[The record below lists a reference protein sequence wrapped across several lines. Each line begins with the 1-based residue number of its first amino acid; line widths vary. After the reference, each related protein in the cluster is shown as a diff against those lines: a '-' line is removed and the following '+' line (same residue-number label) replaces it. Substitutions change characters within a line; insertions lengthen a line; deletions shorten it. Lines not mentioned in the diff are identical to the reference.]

1 MQTMSP
7 LDASFLHVE
16 DAVTHVHIGSANPAE
31 LIAYSLALRAASPY
45 EAVRTL
51 LAAARGPRRMAR
63 QASVWPGDWRT
74 CGRC

>member
-16 DAVTHVHIGSANPAE
+16 AVSHVHIGSANPAE
-31 LIAYSLALRAASPY
+31 LIAYSLALRAASPD

-51 LAAARGPRRMAR
+51 LVAARGPRRMAR
-63 QASVWPGDWRT
+63 QASVWPGGWRT